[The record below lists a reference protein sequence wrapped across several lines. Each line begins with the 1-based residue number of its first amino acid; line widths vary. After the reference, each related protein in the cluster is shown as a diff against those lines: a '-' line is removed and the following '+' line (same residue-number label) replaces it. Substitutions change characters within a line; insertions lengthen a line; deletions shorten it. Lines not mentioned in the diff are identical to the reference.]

1 MSRNRAVLTAA
12 ALTAL
17 LTVFPATGSQAADA
31 PSAGERIANE
41 LRDEPVYVDRAYADA
56 VPPSR
61 QRELTQQIKET
72 GLPIKVVLTPLTKG
86 DPFNGDADTLA
97 SVLHDRLPQRELIL
111 ITTDGVFTDSL
122 NGYEWPAD
130 THQTR
135 DAVAATGFLDEMRD
149 AGLADLTSKAVELVA
164 EGNGTEVYEEAT
176 EDLGEQR
183 DQPKPA
189 EKPEGSAWPQVA
201 AAIGLALAVLTTA
214 ALVAYRRRHRRRT
227 PAMTPA
233 LGAARA
239 AEEAE
244 VRHRAEAEVVALGE
258 AVRTADA
265 ATTPDLSR
273 ALDAYAAAGK
283 VLDEARDLTDL
294 AGALALAAEGRAALA
309 PHPSLPLC
317 YFNPLHGQATTRTT
331 WRRLGH
337 RESVTVATCPTCTTT
352 LATHRTPDSL
362 TELTEDG
369 RLIPYYEGQSIW
381 AATGYGSLPGDGM
394 ASRVARGEFTRGVAD
409 GGRQAST

>member
-1 MSRNRAVLTAA
+1 MSRSRAVLTAA

-17 LTVFPATGSQAADA
+17 LTVLPATGSQAADT

-41 LRDEPVYVDRAYADA
+41 LRDEPVYVDKAYAEA

-61 QRELTQQIKET
+61 QRELTQQIKKT
-72 GLPIKVVLTPLTKG
+72 GLPIKVVLTPLAKG
-86 DPFNGDADTLA
+86 DPFNGEADTLA

-176 EDLGEQR
+176 EDLDKGVPEQ
-183 DQPKPA
+183 PTPA
-189 EKPEGSAWPQVA
+189 GKAEGSAWPVVA
-201 AAIGLALAVLTTA
+201 AVMGLALAALTTV

-227 PAMTPA
+227 SAMTPA

-244 VRHRAEAEVVALGE
+244 VRLKAEAEVVALGE

-294 AGALALAAEGRAALA
+294 AGALALAAEGRAALT
-309 PHPSLPLC
+309 PRPSLPLC
-317 YFNPLHGQATTRTT
+317 YFNPLHGQATTRAK
-331 WRRLGH
+331 WRRVGH
-337 RESVTVATCPTCTTT
+337 RESVQVATCPTCTTT

-369 RLIPYYEGQSIW
+369 HLIPYYEGQSIW

-394 ASRVARGEFTRGVAD
+394 ASRVGRGD
-409 GGRQAST
+409 LGRDKNRETSA

>member
-17 LTVFPATGSQAADA
+17 LTVLPATGSQAADA

-41 LRDEPVYVDRAYADA
+41 LRDEPVYVDKAYAEA

-61 QRELTQQIKET
+61 QRELTQQIKKT

-86 DPFNGDADTLA
+86 DPFNGEADTLA

-164 EGNGTEVYEEAT
+164 EENGTEVYEEAT
-176 EDLGEQR
+176 EDLGEVAPE
-183 DQPKPA
+183 QPTPA
-189 EKPEGSAWPQVA
+189 AKAERSAWPQVA
-201 AAIGLALAVLTTA
+201 AIGLALAALTTV

-227 PAMTPA
+227 SAMTPA

-239 AEEAE
+239 AEETE
-244 VRHRAEAEVVALGE
+244 VRRKAEAEVVALGE

-294 AGALALAAEGRAALA
+294 AGALALAAEGRAALT
-309 PHPSLPLC
+309 PRPSLPLC

-337 RESVTVATCPTCTTT
+337 RESLQVATCPPCTTT
-352 LATHRTPDSL
+352 LHTHRTPEPL
-362 TELTEDG
+362 TELMENG
-369 RLIPYYEGQSIW
+369 RLIPYYEGRSLW

-394 ASRVARGEFTRGVAD
+394 ASRVGRGDFSLG
-409 GGRQAST
+409 